1 MPHLSDQKEE
11 LRTAILERI
20 QHMNAQERAAQSC
33 SIERR
38 ILETLPVEKVVCA
51 YFPLQTE
58 PDIRALLAELLTR
71 NQPLYLPAFDGS
83 ALVMRRVHDL
93 SRLQVSSFG
102 IPEPA
107 ADAEVLDPAETI
119 VAMIPGRAF
128 DQAGGRLGRGNGGYD
143 RWINVHRAN
152 NNQSQYFGV
161 AYDCQIVSVVPMEEH
176 DAPVD
181 GVITGRGL
189 IDKTKAV

>member
-20 QHMNAQERAAQSC
+20 QHMNAQERAAQSR

-38 ILETLPVEKVVCA
+38 ILETLPTEGAVCA

-71 NQPLYLPAFDGS
+71 NQPLYLPVFDGS
-83 ALVMRRVHDL
+83 TLVMRRVHDL
-93 SRLQVSSFG
+93 SHLQASSFG
-102 IPEPA
+102 IPEPS
-107 ADAEVLDPAETI
+107 ADAEILDPTETI
-119 VAMIPGRAF
+119 VALIPGRAF

-143 RWINVHRAN
+143 RWITAHRAEN
-152 NNQSQYFGV
+152 GESQYFGV
-161 AYDCQIVSVVPMEEH
+161 AYDCQVVNVVPMEEH

-181 GVITGRGL
+181 GIFTPRGFTL
-189 IDKTKAV
+189 IQK